1 MNPPNLESIDQTKR
15 TLIDLGL
22 RYGPRLV
29 TALVILIAGLF
40 AARYVGKVLFQWLTK
55 RELEPPVRKLISR
68 IGSLVVLLLF
78 VLMAL
83 QNMGVELLPL
93 FAGLGVAGVGVSLA
107 MQGVLS
113 NLSAGLTIIFTKPF
127 RIGEYVA
134 LIGVEGQVESIELFS
149 TTLSHLD
156 HSRVVIPNRKIVG
169 EVLQN
174 YGKIRQLDL
183 TVAVAYSGDL
193 EKALRTI
200 YEVLAQN
207 PYVCKEPAPVVVLS
221 AFADSAL
228 RISVKPWVQVFDY
241 VTATGAINAAIF
253 TAFRQQDITIPLPR
267 QEVRLLAADADT
279 PK

>member
-1 MNPPNLESIDQTKR
+1 MNTPSTESLDQTRR
-15 TLIDLGL
+15 TLIDLSI
-22 RYGPRLV
+22 RYGPKLV
-29 TALVILIAGLF
+29 TALVILIAGGF
-40 AARYVGKVLFQWLTK
+40 AARYVGRVLLQWLNR
-55 RELEPPVRKLISR
+55 REMEPPVRKLISR
-68 IGSLVVLLLF
+68 LGSLIVLLVF

-83 QNMGVELLPL
+83 QNLGVELLPL

-127 RIGEYVA
+127 RIGEYIA

-149 TTLSHLD
+149 TTLFHLD

-183 TVAVAYSGDL
+183 SVAVSYSGDL

-200 YEVLAQN
+200 QAVLAQN
-207 PYVCKEPAPVVVLS
+207 PHVCPEPTPVVILS
-221 AFADSAL
+221 LFDESAL
-228 RISVKPWVQVFDY
+228 RVSVRPWVQVLDY
-241 VTATGAINAAIF
+241 VQATGSINADIF
-253 TAFRQQDITIPLPR
+253 AAFQKLHIEIPFPQ
-267 QEVRLLAADADT
+267 QEVRLLPAASET